1 MLRKIFVNCIIA
13 FILFPI
19 LIFIR
24 DLLVTSVEL
33 NNSISIPKF
42 LSFLHDTGYPYISI
56 AFLLIILLPFQLIKN
71 YFNKKGKHLSLLS
84 RVGIFSGYFILV
96 IFILWG
102 RDVVSVVLFYYLL
115 ISVVITTLLYFFVDR
130 YEEGKFQID

>member
-24 DLLVTSVEL
+24 DLLVLPVEWK
-33 NNSISIPKF
+33 NNISIPKF
-42 LSFLHDTGYPYISI
+42 LSFLHDTAYPYTSI

-71 YFNKKGKHLSLLS
+71 YFAKKGKHLSLLS
-84 RVGIFSGYFILV
+84 RVGIFSVLFILV

-115 ISVVITTLLYFFVDR
+115 ISVVIATLLYIFVDK
-130 YEEGKFQID
+130 YEEREFQID